1 MTLRILVVIDGNRFP
16 ADVFTHML
24 SPAMLG
30 TEHVKYTS
38 SVSFY
43 FFISGH
49 PPHIVADNT
58 SGLSA
63 LVATVVLVVLWA
75 YIYVTTGKVQARTS
89 KLQLTD

>member
-1 MTLRILVVIDGNRFP
+1 MLSILVS
-16 ADVFTHML
+16 VFI
-24 SPAMLG
+24 
-30 TEHVKYTS
+30 
-38 SVSFY
+38 
-43 FFISGH
+43 FFILGH

-63 LVATVVLVVLWA
+63 LVAMVVLVVLWA